1 MWDVLLFLR
10 GLVRAGWCAS
20 SIPDSWSDW
29 IDWLESA
36 PSGGRWMGRDW
47 IESGRTTATEDGYAQ
62 PSPSNQRSN
71 QGLMPFID
79 MVKRVALETAVSRQV
94 TATDTC
100 QHTYVICVRAKSP
113 GSPGQ
118 VVYHKISSNEGSFI
132 Q

>member
-1 MWDVLLFLR
+1 MFYSFFEVWSGLGGALL
-10 GLVRAGWCAS
+10 S

-47 IESGRTTATEDGYAQ
+47 IESGRTTPTEDGYPQ

-79 MVKRVALETAVSRQV
+79 MVKRVALETAENHAACR
-94 TATDTC
+94 
-100 QHTYVICVRAKSP
+100 
-113 GSPGQ
+113 
-118 VVYHKISSNEGSFI
+118 
-132 Q
+132 